1 MRQNAGQILTLAGFK
16 RLISAIKYQEL
27 LPDPFDANEF
37 FKSGFGSRPLG
48 NRKWVSKL
56 INDYFSSIR
65 NRLHKRLSRI
75 GVEADVYFGGD
86 FVGEVEEL
94 LAGGDGHEEVFGSFI
109 GCGFDD
115 A

>member
-1 MRQNAGQILTLAGFK
+1 MVGSGACYGFGEGVVDLEDGFFGALVGLFK
-16 RLISAIKYQEL
+16 H
-27 LPDPFDANEF
+27 ANEF

-65 NRLHKRLSRI
+65 NRLHKRLARI
-75 GVEADVYFGGD
+75 AVETNVYFGGD